1 MLASIPA
8 FTRINKMLV
17 LSRKMDESIIIN
29 DNIEVFII
37 DIVGERVKIGIEAPK
52 EIKILRSEIKDKIN
66 YKKDQKNDE

>member
-1 MLASIPA
+1 
-8 FTRINKMLV
+8 MLV

-29 DNIEVFII
+29 DNIEIFII

-66 YKKDQKNDE
+66 YKKDQKNDD

>member
-1 MLASIPA
+1 
-8 FTRINKMLV
+8 MLV

-66 YKKDQKNDE
+66 YKKDQKNDD

>member
-1 MLASIPA
+1 
-8 FTRINKMLV
+8 
-17 LSRKMDESIIIN
+17 MDESIIIN

>member
-1 MLASIPA
+1 
-8 FTRINKMLV
+8 MLV